1 MTGRITTRI
10 AAVLAAAI
18 TIAGAGISAASASA
32 SPLPAHSTSALPV
45 RAETDNGTTWTL
57 YPGQLGASTG
67 TQAGYAD
74 AGEVM
79 SLGSVASFGGITAK
93 GSANLSENIWITDGS
108 EVTVP
113 GTHQLS
119 TPVDFSYGFQQP
131 GDTYYMDSGPYAGQT
146 LTLAQVKTDF
156 AGHNVLAWVG
166 IDSAGTA
173 DNGYIISVNGRPLP
187 AVLGI
192 VPSGGKVTA
201 FAI

>member
-18 TIAGAGISAASASA
+18 TIAGAGISTASASA
-32 SPLPAHSTSALPV
+32 SPLPAHSASAFPV
-45 RAETDNGTTWTL
+45 RAETDNGTAWTL
-57 YPGQLGASTG
+57 YPGRLGASTG

-108 EVTVP
+108 EATVP

-131 GDTYYMDSGPYAGQT
+131 GTPTTWTRARTRGRPSRLLRSRPTSQGTTCSPG
-146 LTLAQVKTDF
+146 
-156 AGHNVLAWVG
+156 
-166 IDSAGTA
+166 SASTRREPPTTATSSRLTA
-173 DNGYIISVNGRPLP
+173 DRCPRCSASCRP
-187 AVLGI
+187 A
-192 VPSGGKVTA
+192 A
-201 FAI
+201 R

>member
-1 MTGRITTRI
+1 M
-10 AAVLAAAI
+10 LAAAI

-32 SPLPAHSTSALPV
+32 SPLSGHSASALPV
-45 RAETDNGTTWTL
+45 RAETDNGTAWTL
-57 YPGQLGASTG
+57 YPGQPGASTG
-67 TQAGYAD
+67 AQAGYAD
-74 AGEVM
+74 AGEVVP
-79 SLGSVASFGGITAK
+79 LGSVATFGGITAK

-108 EVTVP
+108 EATVP

-119 TPVDFSYGFQQP
+119 SPANFSYGFQQP
-131 GDTYYMDSGPYAGQT
+131 GDTYYMDSGPCAGLT

-156 AGHNVLAWVG
+156 AGYHVLAWVG
-166 IDSAGTA
+166 IDSPGTA
-173 DNGYIISVNGRPLP
+173 DNGYILSVNGRPLP

>member
-1 MTGRITTRI
+1 MAGRITTRI
-10 AAVLAAAI
+10 AAVLAAAT
-18 TIAGAGISAASASA
+18 TIAGAGIGAASASA
-32 SPLPAHSTSALPV
+32 SPVHRASALTV

-57 YPGQLGASTG
+57 YPGQLSASTG

-74 AGEVM
+74 AGEVV
-79 SLGSVASFGGITAK
+79 SLGPIASFDGVTAK
-93 GSANLSENIWITDGS
+93 GSADLSENIWVTDGS
-108 EVTVP
+108 EATVP

-119 TPVDFSYGFQQP
+119 TPVNFSYGFQQP

-201 FAI
+201 FAV

>member
-1 MTGRITTRI
+1 MAGRITTRI
-10 AAVLAAAI
+10 AAVVAAAI
-18 TIAGAGISAASASA
+18 AIAGAGIGTASASA
-32 SPLPAHSTSALPV
+32 SPLPAHSASDLPV

-67 TQAGYAD
+67 TEAGYAD
-74 AGEVM
+74 AGEVL
-79 SLGSVASFGGITAK
+79 SLGSVASFNGIAAK
-93 GSANLSENIWITDGS
+93 GSANLAENIWITDGS
-108 EVTVP
+108 EATVP
-113 GTHQLS
+113 GAHQLS
-119 TPVDFSYGFQQP
+119 TPVNFSYGFQQA

-146 LTLAQVKTDF
+146 LTLDQVKTDF

-173 DNGYIISVNGRPLP
+173 DSGYIISVNGQPVP

-192 VPSGGKVTA
+192 VPSAGKVTA

>member
-1 MTGRITTRI
+1 MTGRIMTSI

-18 TIAGAGISAASASA
+18 TIAGASIGAASASQ
-32 SPLPAHSTSALPV
+32 LPAHSASSLPV

-57 YPGQLGASTG
+57 YSGQLGASTG
-67 TQAGYAD
+67 TEAGYAD
-74 AGEVM
+74 TGEVV
-79 SLGSVASFGGITAK
+79 SLGSVASFGGITVK

-108 EVTVP
+108 EATVP

-119 TPVDFSYGFQQP
+119 SPVNFSYGFQQS

-166 IDSAGTA
+166 IDSSGTA
-173 DNGYIISVNGRPLP
+173 DNGYIISVNGHPVP

-192 VPSGGKVTA
+192 LPSGGKVTA

>member
-1 MTGRITTRI
+1 MAGRIMTSI

-18 TIAGAGISAASASA
+18 TIAGAGVSAASASA
-32 SPLPAHSTSALPV
+32 SSLPARSASALPV

-57 YPGQLGASTG
+57 YPGQLGASAG

-74 AGEVM
+74 AGEVV

-93 GSANLSENIWITDGS
+93 GSANLSENIWITDGGGA
-108 EVTVP
+108 TVP
-113 GTHQLS
+113 GTHRLS
-119 TPVDFSYGFQQP
+119 TPVNFSYGFQQA
-131 GDTYYMDSGPYAGQT
+131 GNTYYMDSGPYAGQT
-146 LTLAQVKTDF
+146 LTLAQVKSDF
-156 AGHNVLAWVG
+156 AGHTVLAWVG

-173 DNGYIISVNGRPLP
+173 DSGYIISVNGRPVP
-187 AVLGI
+187 AALGI

>member
-18 TIAGAGISAASASA
+18 TIAGADISTASASA
-32 SPLPAHSTSALPV
+32 SYSASALPV

-74 AGEVM
+74 AGEAM

-108 EVTVP
+108 EATFP

-119 TPVDFSYGFQQP
+119 TSVDFSYGFQQP
-131 GDTYYMDSGPYAGQT
+131 GDTYYMDPGAYAGQT

-173 DNGYIISVNGRPLP
+173 ANGYIISVNGRPLP

-192 VPSGGKVTA
+192 VPSGGKVTV

>member
-10 AAVLAAAI
+10 AAVLAATI

-32 SPLPAHSTSALPV
+32 SPLPAHSASALPV

-108 EVTVP
+108 EATVP

-146 LTLAQVKTDF
+146 LTLA
-156 AGHNVLAWVG
+156 
-166 IDSAGTA
+166 
-173 DNGYIISVNGRPLP
+173 
-187 AVLGI
+187 
-192 VPSGGKVTA
+192 
-201 FAI
+201 

>member
-10 AAVLAAAI
+10 AAALAAAI
-18 TIAGAGISAASASA
+18 VIAGAGLGAASASA
-32 SPLPAHSTSALPV
+32 SPLPAHGASASPI

-74 AGEVM
+74 AGEVV
-79 SLGSVASFGGITAK
+79 SLGSVASFNGITAK
-93 GSANLSENIWITDGS
+93 GSANLAENIWIADGS
-108 EVTVP
+108 EATVP

-119 TPVDFSYGFQQP
+119 SAANFSYGFQQA

-146 LTLAQVKTDF
+146 LTLAQVKADF
-156 AGHNVLAWVG
+156 AGHDLLAWVG
-166 IDSAGTA
+166 IESSGTA
-173 DNGYIISVNGRPLP
+173 DNGYILSVNGQPVP

-201 FAI
+201 FAF

>member
-32 SPLPAHSTSALPV
+32 SQLPAHSAAAPV

-57 YPGQLGASTG
+57 YPGQLGASSG

-74 AGEVM
+74 AGEVV
-79 SLGSVASFGGITAK
+79 SLGPVASFSGITAK

-108 EVTVP
+108 EATVP

-119 TPVDFSYGFQQP
+119 TPVNFSYGFQQA

-146 LTLAQVKTDF
+146 LTLVQVKADF
-156 AGHNVLAWVG
+156 AGHDVLAWVG
-166 IDSAGTA
+166 IDSSGTA
-173 DNGYIISVNGRPLP
+173 DSGYVTSVNGRPVP

>member
-18 TIAGAGISAASASA
+18 TIAGAGISTASASA
-32 SPLPAHSTSALPV
+32 SPLPAHSASALPV

-74 AGEVM
+74 AGEVVP
-79 SLGSVASFGGITAK
+79 LGSVATFGGITAK

-108 EVTVP
+108 EATVP
-113 GTHQLS
+113 G
-119 TPVDFSYGFQQP
+119 
-131 GDTYYMDSGPYAGQT
+131 M
-146 LTLAQVKTDF
+146 
-156 AGHNVLAWVG
+156 
-166 IDSAGTA
+166 
-173 DNGYIISVNGRPLP
+173 
-187 AVLGI
+187 LGI

>member
-32 SPLPAHSTSALPV
+32 SPFPAHSASALLV

-79 SLGSVASFGGITAK
+79 SLGSVASFGGITA
-93 GSANLSENIWITDGS
+93 
-108 EVTVP
+108 
-113 GTHQLS
+113 HQLG
-119 TPVDFSYGFQQP
+119 TPVDFSYGFRQP

-201 FAI
+201 FAV

>member
-1 MTGRITTRI
+1 MTGRVTIRI

-18 TIAGAGISAASASA
+18 AIAGAGISEASA
-32 SPLPAHSTSALPV
+32 SPLPAHSASALPV

-57 YPGQLGASTG
+57 HPGQLGASTG

-74 AGEVM
+74 VGEVVP
-79 SLGSVASFGGITAK
+79 LGSVATFGGITAT

-108 EVTVP
+108 EATVP

-119 TPVDFSYGFQQP
+119 TPVNFSYGFQQP
-131 GDTYYMDSGPYAGQT
+131 GDTYYMDSGSYAGQT

-156 AGHNVLAWVG
+156 AGHSVAAWVG

-201 FAI
+201 LAI

>member
-1 MTGRITTRI
+1 M
-10 AAVLAAAI
+10 
-18 TIAGAGISAASASA
+18 
-32 SPLPAHSTSALPV
+32 
-45 RAETDNGTTWTL
+45 
-57 YPGQLGASTG
+57 
-67 TQAGYAD
+67 
-74 AGEVM
+74 
-79 SLGSVASFGGITAK
+79 
-93 GSANLSENIWITDGS
+93 
-108 EVTVP
+108 P

-119 TPVDFSYGFQQP
+119 TPVDFSYGFQQT

>member
-1 MTGRITTRI
+1 MD
-10 AAVLAAAI
+10 AVPR
-18 TIAGAGISAASASA
+18 SARHQ
-32 SPLPAHSTSALPV
+32 P
-45 RAETDNGTTWTL
+45 
-57 YPGQLGASTG
+57 G
-67 TQAGYAD
+67 TQARYAD
-74 AGEVM
+74 AGEVV
-79 SLGSVASFGGITAK
+79 SLGPIASFDGITAK
-93 GSANLSENIWITDGS
+93 GSADLSENIWITDGS
-108 EVTVP
+108 EETVP

-119 TPVDFSYGFQQP
+119 TPVNFSYGFQQP
-131 GDTYYMDSGPYAGQT
+131 GGTYYMDSGPYAGQT

>member
-1 MTGRITTRI
+1 MTGRITRI
-10 AAVLAAAI
+10 AAVLTAAI
-18 TIAGAGISAASASA
+18 AIAGAGVSAASASA
-32 SPLPAHSTSALPV
+32 SPLPAHSASALPV
-45 RAETDNGTTWTL
+45 RAETDNGTAWTL
-57 YPGQLGASTG
+57 YPGQLGTSTG

-74 AGEVM
+74 AGEVVW
-79 SLGSVASFGGITAK
+79 LGSIASFRGITAK
-93 GSANLSENIWITDGS
+93 GSANLAENIWITDGS
-108 EVTVP
+108 EATVP

-119 TPVDFSYGFQQP
+119 SPANFSYGFQQA

-146 LTLAQVKTDF
+146 LTLAQVKADF

-166 IDSAGTA
+166 IESAGTS
-173 DNGYIISVNGRPLP
+173 DNGYILSVNGQPLP